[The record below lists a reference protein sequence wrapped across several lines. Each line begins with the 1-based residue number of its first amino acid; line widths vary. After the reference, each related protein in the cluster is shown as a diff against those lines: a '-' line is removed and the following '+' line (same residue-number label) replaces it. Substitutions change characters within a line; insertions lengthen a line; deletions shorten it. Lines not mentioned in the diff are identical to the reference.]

1 MANVIPLSKTTVD
14 RQLKINYRPISLLAS
29 LSKVIEKVVFMRFY
43 NFLLDIGFLNP
54 MQSGYRP
61 GDSTVNQ
68 ILYLTHKI
76 YEAFEL
82 GKEVRVV
89 FLDISKAF
97 DRVWHKGLLYKLKL
111 IGVRDPLLSWFES
124 YLLDRKQRV
133 VIDGQFSQWKNINAG
148 VPQGSVVGP
157 LLFLVYINDITEN
170 LETNPI
176 LYADDT
182 SLFDIVESPDITS
195 VKSNNDL

>member
-1 MANVIPLSKTTVD
+1 LSSGVFPEQWKMANVIPLSKTTFD
-14 RQLKINYRPISLLAS
+14 RQSKINYRPISLLAS
-29 LSKVIEKVVFMRFY
+29 LSKLTKVIEKVVFMRFY

-54 MQSGYRP
+54 MRSGYRP
-61 GDSTVNQ
+61 GVSTVNQ

-82 GKEVRVV
+82 GKEVRVM

-111 IGVRDPLLSWFES
+111 ISVRDPLLSWFES

-133 VIDGQFSQWKNINAG
+133 VVVGQFSQWKNINAG
-148 VPQGSVVGP
+148 VPQGSVLGP
-157 LLFLVYINDITEN
+157 LLFLFYINDT
-170 LETNPI
+170 L
-176 LYADDT
+176 
-182 SLFDIVESPDITS
+182 
-195 VKSNNDL
+195 

>member
-1 MANVIPLSKTTVD
+1 MVPTESVTNVFTRLVNLSLSSGVFPEQWKMANVIPLSKTTVD
-14 RQLKINYRPISLLAS
+14 RQSKINYRPISLAS

-54 MQSGYRP
+54 MRSGYRP
-61 GDSTVNQ
+61 GVSTVNQ

-82 GKEVRVV
+82 GKEVRVM

-111 IGVRDPLLSWFES
+111 ISVRDPLLSWFES

-133 VIDGQFSQWKNINAG
+133 VIVGQFSQWKNINAG
-148 VPQGSVVGP
+148 VPQGSVLGP
-157 LLFLVYINDITEN
+157 LLFLVYINDT
-170 LETNPI
+170 L
-176 LYADDT
+176 
-182 SLFDIVESPDITS
+182 
-195 VKSNNDL
+195 